1 VTERFDFAVV
11 GSGAGGSAVA
21 ARLAEGG
28 AKVLLVEQGAPA
40 KVEADARR
48 AVRKY
53 YTNEGLSAAT
63 GNCLLPI
70 PTGTTLGGTTKIN
83 SGTCLRTPS
92 DLLTKWEAV
101 DGFDAADFERHL
113 DEAWRRLKVKRVP
126 EERLSAS
133 TRLFFK
139 GLDALKI
146 AGAEPL
152 DRGEDGCVGSG
163 RCCFVCPRDAKMSA
177 DKAFLAPLKDS
188 ASLEV
193 ACETTLETLERG
205 AGEVRL
211 GLKPHARPR
220 RTVSCRAAVLACGS
234 LRTPYFV
241 RKFRLGPA
249 PSSAGD
255 GLSVHP
261 AAKVWALFDQP
272 TGDWTGVPQGGGL
285 LDPQEPRIRYEGIHV
300 PPEMAAMTIPLEGRA
315 LRGWMD
321 RLDSTASF
329 GFMIRDA
336 SRGSVRYPG
345 GPALPFIRYE
355 MSGEDLS
362 LMVRAMRFAGL
373 AFLAAGAK
381 AVALPFNRPGNVFLS
396 AGELERAD
404 LGSVR
409 ARDLQ
414 MMAFHPLGTCGLGRV
429 VDGNL
434 KLCDG
439 VYAADGSVVP
449 ESLGVNPQITIYA
462 FALRLAEHLL
472 GRKTDAR

>member
-1 VTERFDFAVV
+1 
-11 GSGAGGSAVA
+11 
-21 ARLAEGG
+21 
-28 AKVLLVEQGAPA
+28 
-40 KVEADARR
+40 
-48 AVRKY
+48 VRKY

-92 DLLTKWEAV
+92 DLLKKWEAV
-101 DGFDAADFERHL
+101 DGFSAAAFEGHL

-126 EERLSAS
+126 EERLSGS

-177 DKAFLAPLKDS
+177 DKAFLAPLAGNAALD
-188 ASLEV
+188 V
-193 ACETTLETLERG
+193 ACETTLESLERP
-205 AGEVRL
+205 APCEVRL
-211 GLKPHARPR
+211 TLKPHAKPR
-220 RTVSCRAAVLACGS
+220 RAVSCRAVVLACGA
-234 LRTPYFV
+234 LRTPHFV

-249 PSSAGD
+249 PHAAGD

-261 AAKVWALFDQP
+261 AAKVWALFDEP
-272 TGDWTGVPQGGGL
+272 TGGWGGVPQGGGL
-285 LDPQEPRIRYEGIHV
+285 LDPEEPRVRYEGIHV

-315 LRGWMD
+315 LRSWMD

-329 GFMIRDA
+329 GFMIRDS
-336 SRGSVRYPG
+336 SRGTVRYPG
-345 GPALPFIRYE
+345 GASLPFIRYT
-355 MSGEDLS
+355 MNDEDLS
-362 LMVRAMRFAGL
+362 LMLRAMRFAGL

-381 AVALPFNRPGNVFLS
+381 AVALPFNRPENVFLN
-396 AGELERAD
+396 AADLARAD
-404 LGSVR
+404 FGSVK
-409 ARDLQ
+409 AAELQ
-414 MMAFHPLGTCGLGRV
+414 MMAFHPLGTCGMGRV

-472 GRKTDAR
+472 GKSNAG